1 MRLALALGKLPGEI
15 DQMPY
20 ADFLDFMA
28 FYDIE
33 PWGLSV
39 QDALQANAVQV
50 LANINR
56 DAEQQPKPYSIK
68 DFMLFVPPEVPKEEP
83 TVDGK
88 TAAQWRLIF
97 QAEALAASHAQ
108 RNE

>member
-20 ADFLDFMA
+20 ADFLEFMA
-28 FYDIE
+28 FYEIE
-33 PWGLSV
+33 PWGLAV
-39 QDALQANAVQV
+39 QDAMQANAVQV
-50 LANINR
+50 LANVNR
-56 DAEQQPKPYSIK
+56 DAKQRPEPYRIK
-68 DFMLFVPPEVPKEEP
+68 DFLLFAPPEAPKAEP

-97 QAEALAASHAQ
+97 QAEALAASHK
-108 RNE
+108 RKE

>member
-20 ADFLDFMA
+20 ADFLEFMA

-33 PWGLSV
+33 PFGLAV
-39 QDALQANAVQV
+39 QDAMQANTAQV
-50 LANINR
+50 LANVNR
-56 DAEQQPKPYSIK
+56 SADSRPEPYRIK
-68 DFMLFVPPEVPKEEP
+68 DFLLFAPPEVPKEEP
-83 TVDGK
+83 MVVGK

-97 QAEALAASHAQ
+97 QAEALAASHAT